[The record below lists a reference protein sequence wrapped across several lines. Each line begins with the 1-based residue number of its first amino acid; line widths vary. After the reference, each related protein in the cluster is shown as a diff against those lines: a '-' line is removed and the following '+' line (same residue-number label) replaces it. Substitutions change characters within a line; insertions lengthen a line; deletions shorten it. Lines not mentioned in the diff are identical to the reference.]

1 MINGIHHITAI
12 SSSPQKTYDFYSQI
26 LGLRLVKKTVN
37 FDSPDVYHLYFGNE
51 GGEPGT
57 VLTFFPFEDAGTG
70 MRGLGQVTK
79 IYFEISQGSIGFWL
93 DRFITKG
100 VKNNGIRK
108 RFDESYI
115 TFYDFDGLQLELVT
129 SQERSFEPY
138 STQEISLQN
147 AIRGFFGAELSIESE
162 ESIKDT
168 LNAMGYQKEREE
180 ELFLRYKNN
189 DASGAKYLD
198 LLIMKGW
205 PEAISSAG
213 TVHHIA
219 FRVKDREEETKL
231 RDEISKLGFR
241 PTEIIDRNYFYSVYF
256 RERNNILFEIATDEP
271 GFLVDEDLESLGTS
285 LKLPT
290 QFESQRSYIESI
302 LTDLYTEREP
312 EDHDDDITL
321 FSHSYLD
328 QGSEKLLVLFH
339 GTGGDER
346 EMIKFAKNL
355 GIKINILSVRG
366 NIKENGLS
374 RFFKRESDGTFDIE
388 SIREECAKFE
398 RFLRASILKYGLEEE
413 NISFLGYSNG
423 ANFAL
428 AYALLYPILLKK
440 IYALHPMAPVTEVKS
455 NLQGTKIIVTYGVE
469 DEYSTEKEIKK
480 LDHVLSMTKA
490 ERVFQKFEGG
500 HNISIEEMDFLSEEA
515 SI

>member
-1 MINGIHHITAI
+1 MTNGIHHITAI
-12 SSSPQKTYDFYSQI
+12 SSSPQKTYNFYTQI

-51 GGEPGT
+51 SGEPGT

-100 VKNNGIRK
+100 IKNNGINK

-129 SQERSFEPY
+129 SQERSFEPFE
-138 STQEISLQN
+138 SSEISSEN

-162 ESIKDT
+162 ESIKDI
-168 LNAMGYQKEREE
+168 LKVMGYEKQRES
-180 ELFLRYKNN
+180 ELFLRYENK
-189 DASGAKYLD
+189 DANGAKYLD
-198 LLIMKGW
+198 LLVMKGW

-219 FRVKDREEETKL
+219 FRVKDREEETRL
-231 RDEISKLGFR
+231 REEVSKHGFK

-256 RERNNILFEIATDEP
+256 RERNKILFEIATDEP
-271 GFLVDEDLESLGTS
+271 GFLVDEKLDELGKN

-302 LTDLYTEREP
+302 LPDLYTESEP
-312 EDHDDDITL
+312 EDHDDDINL

-355 GIKINILSVRG
+355 GIKMNILSIRG
-366 NIKENGLS
+366 NIKENGLN
-374 RFFKRESDGTFDIE
+374 RFFRRESDGTFDIE
-388 SIREECAKFE
+388 NIREECAKFE
-398 RFLRASILKYGLEEE
+398 KFLRSAILKYGLEEE

-428 AYALLYPILLKK
+428 AYSLLYPILLKN
-440 IYALHPMAPVTEVKS
+440 IFALHPMAPITEIKS
-455 NLQGTKIIVTYGVE
+455 SLEGTKVIVTYGSE
-469 DEYSTEKEIKK
+469 DEYSTDVEIKK

-490 ERVFQKFEGG
+490 ERVFQKFSGG
-500 HNISIEEMDFLSEEA
+500 HNISIEEMDYLSKEA
-515 SI
+515 NI